1 MKKRLLFVFLLA
13 VMIVSVAMVFVA
25 CNGNETP
32 SGPVEK
38 YSVSVQ
44 YDEEDEEEGKIL
56 IDCLTSNISTES
68 VPAGSNIQYQVT
80 LRRDCVASS
89 VKIYANSVEVPL
101 TLVEGCDDYDYIDNG
116 LRVIGE
122 FTLKNVSE
130 DTVITYE
137 YEEVQIKI
145 NLNLVSETDESYT
158 QPTTEQTQIFNGLS
172 FDGDNHSLSYYAST
186 GTSYYTT
193 YSEIMSELTS
203 EGKEKSSGYLAV
215 KSANTVNG
223 AYYWDNFDLDQGLSK
238 MIKAFMYIPGK
249 EGNLFND
256 WVMYSNNTFFVNLQ
270 DYFTDK
276 YTEGDILYSTQ
287 SYYREMNITVNP
299 SAIFDNPYGSFDSL
313 GDAFQLTNPDLAFG
327 YFDLGNNP
335 QGGITFTLD
344 QVEGVDYTNAQV
356 YVWDTLIEPV
366 DGVYTIDHA
375 PMYYVSEPGDFDLR
389 TDYKLYLKNVDYSQ
403 ASSLYVLD
411 IENNNAKVT
420 FDNIGGNDTYYL
432 DDSVLVMRH
441 DSAASSALGITFSY
455 SFDGPGDVNSITG
468 EHVNLLFNVTVNGTE
483 KLAFD
488 LDNFLP
494 DTENAQYDQ
503 DLEQTVCNTGTDVEV
518 LYYGPR
524 EGTTITDGESD
535 EIVMCTWI
543 IQITVSFAIA
553 GGENSFVISGN

>member
-38 YSVSVQ
+38 YSVELQ

-56 IDCLTSNISTES
+56 IDCITSNISTES
-68 VPAGSNIQYQVT
+68 VPAGSNIKYQVT

-145 NLNLVSETDESYT
+145 NLNLVSQTDAAYS
-158 QPTTEQTQIFNGLS
+158 QPTVEQTQIFNGLS
-172 FDGDNHSLSYYAST
+172 FDGDKPLSYYT
-186 GTSYYTT
+186 TTKTPYYTT
-193 YSEIMSELTS
+193 YSQIESLKTKD
-203 EGKEKSSGYLAV
+203 GNEKLNGYLAV

-223 AYYWDNFDLDQGLSK
+223 AYCWDNFNLDQGLSK
-238 MIKAFMYIPGK
+238 IIKAFMYIPGE

-256 WVMYSNNTFFVNLQ
+256 WVYYSNNTFYINLS
-270 DYFTDK
+270 DFRYK
-276 YTEGDILYSTQ
+276 YEEGGIIYDS
-287 SYYREMNITVNP
+287 SAYYREMNITVNP
-299 SAIFDNPYGSFDSL
+299 SAIFDNPDGGFDSL
-313 GDAFQLTNPDLAFG
+313 GDVFQLTNPDLAFG
-327 YFDLGNNP
+327 YFELGNNP

-344 QVEGVDYTNAQV
+344 QVGGVDYTNAEV

-389 TDYKLYLKNVDYSQ
+389 TNYKLYLKNVDYSQ

-411 IENNNAKVT
+411 IDNNNAKVG
-420 FDNIGGNDTYYL
+420 FDYISGNDTYYS
-432 DDSVLVMRH
+432 DDSILVMRP
-441 DSAASSALGITFSY
+441 DSAVSSLSSITFSY
-455 SFDGPGDVNSITG
+455 YFDSPEDIMSITG
-468 EHVNLLFNVTVNGTE
+468 EYMNLLFNVTVNGEE
-483 KLAFD
+483 KLAFN

-494 DTENAQYDQ
+494 NTDNAKYDP
-503 DLEQTVCNTGTDVEV
+503 LYGKIVCKTGTDVEV
-518 LYYGPR
+518 LYTGPI
-524 EGTTITDGESD
+524 EAQTISGESGTIYTYRFD
-535 EIVMCTWI
+535 
-543 IQITVSFAIA
+543 ITVSFAIA